1 MRNLRTL
8 TQGVRGSSPAEV
20 LELIG
25 LRMSRGRIACG
36 TLVVPR
42 SLWHPL
48 DPLTILRFDTRIVSL
63 SDGVMRNP
71 SERGLLGGM
80 PSKGIETQR
89 GMN

>member
-1 MRNLRTL
+1 MPKHITEYRQLSLLRRRTL

-20 LELIG
+20 LELMG

-42 SLWHPL
+42 SLRHPL

-71 SERGLLGGM
+71 SEAC
-80 PSKGIETQR
+80 
-89 GMN
+89 

>member
-1 MRNLRTL
+1 M
-8 TQGVRGSSPAEV
+8 
-20 LELIG
+20 G

-42 SLWHPL
+42 SLRHPL

-71 SERGLLGGM
+71 SEAC
-80 PSKGIETQR
+80 
-89 GMN
+89 